1 MANAREIQDRMRGIQ
16 DTLKITNA
24 MYLISSTKLRK
35 AKSAL
40 EATEPYFYTLRDM
53 LNKILSHIPE
63 VRNQYFDP
71 HRKKAPEERTRGFVV
86 IAADKGLAGAFNH
99 NVLKMAKERIE
110 DPDWKGKYKLFVV
123 GELARQFFLSHGIEI
138 DGQFHYTSQSPTL
151 HRARL
156 ISMTVLEEFEKWEL
170 DEVYI
175 IYTRLMNSMTME
187 PEMIQLLPLK
197 DRPMGGEALQD
208 ELLMRPDPQSLVD
221 HLVPDMCRG
230 FVYGTLVESYCSEQN
245 ARMIAMEAAGK
256 SAREMIHDL
265 SIQYNRIRQSMITQ
279 EITEVIA
286 GAKAQK
292 KKKEKAKKLH
302 MHKKASG

>member
-1 MANAREIQDRMRGIQ
+1 MANAREIQDRMHSIQ

-35 AKSAL
+35 ARTAL
-40 EATEPYFYTLRDM
+40 EATEPYFYTLRGM
-53 LNKILSHIPE
+53 LDKILSHIPE

-71 HRKKAPEERTRGFVV
+71 HIKKAPEERTRGFVV

-110 DPDWKGKYKLFVV
+110 DPAWKGKCKLFVV
-123 GELARQFFLSHGIEI
+123 GELARQFFLSQGIEI

-151 HRARL
+151 HRARI
-156 ISMTVLEEFEKWEL
+156 ISLTVLEQFEKWEL

-175 IYTRLMNSMTME
+175 IYTRSLNSMSME
-187 PEMIQLLPLK
+187 PEIVQLLPLK
-197 DRPMGGEALQD
+197 DREKNREVLRD
-208 ELLMRPDPQSLVD
+208 ELEMRPDPQSLVD
-221 HLVPDMCRG
+221 HLVPDICRG
-230 FVYGTLVESYCSEQN
+230 YVYGTLVESYCSEQN
-245 ARMIAMEAAGK
+245 ARMMAMEAAGK
-256 SAREMIHDL
+256 NAKEMIHDL
-265 SIQYNRIRQSMITQ
+265 SIQYNRIRQAMITQ

-292 KKKEKAKKLH
+292 KKKEKTQKQREQR
-302 MHKKASG
+302 KASG